1 MKGLV
6 CFSLSSFLWAFHFA
20 RTTSVHGFL
29 FLQHD
34 NRQLPRSSKRCQLP
48 NRSILTSA
56 RDLSGSVI
64 LRFNRLHGNN
74 NNNKISSFGR
84 YSSLYNSSGSGSYRN
99 LPNQDYGVIIPE
111 DGYGSPCVIKVS
123 TVLGPYKADV
133 KFFLFFKI

>member
-1 MKGLV
+1 MKGLA

-34 NRQLPRSSKRCQLP
+34 SRQLPRSSKRSQLP
-48 NRSILTSA
+48 NRSFLTSA
-56 RDLSGSVI
+56 RDLSGSVN
-64 LRFNRLHGNN
+64 LRFNRLHGN
-74 NNNKISSFGR
+74 KRSSFGR

-123 TVLGPYKADV
+123 TVLGPYMADV
-133 KFFLFFKI
+133 NF